1 MNKIMG
7 FLAGALCG
15 AVVGAVSALLLAP
28 MPGRELQTRTHKQ
41 WDDLLL
47 DAQKAAADKRAELEK
62 QLAALKAPHPPET
75 TSA

>member
-7 FLAGALCG
+7 FMAGALCG

-28 MPGRELQTRTHKQ
+28 MPGRELQTRAREE
-41 WDDLLL
+41 WDTLLS

-62 QLAALKAPHPPET
+62 QLAALKAPHPA
-75 TSA
+75 S